1 MKPTYGLV
9 SRFGLVAFASSL
21 DQIGPLTRTVEDN
34 AYLLNTIAGHCDM
47 DSTSAEVEVPDYT
60 AALNQ
65 DLTGM
70 KFALP
75 EEFMAEGVAPGVR
88 EQIEK
93 AIETLKSLGATIE
106 TVSIP
111 SVKYALSAYYLLA
124 SSEASS
130 NLARFDGIR
139 YGRRAE
145 ADTLDE
151 VFTYSREQGFGDE
164 VKRRIMLGTYAL
176 SSGYYDAFYKKAQQV
191 RTLMKQDFAKVFE
204 EYDAIVGPT
213 APTTAFKLGEQLDD
227 PLTMYANDIM
237 TIPVNLVGIPAISV
251 PAGLSEGL
259 PVGLQIIGNYFDES
273 TLYRVA
279 HAFEQ
284 ANGGFKM
291 PQL

>member
-1 MKPTYGLV
+1 YCGVVGMKPTYGLV

-124 SSEASS
+124 SSEA
-130 NLARFDGIR
+130 
-139 YGRRAE
+139 
-145 ADTLDE
+145 
-151 VFTYSREQGFGDE
+151 
-164 VKRRIMLGTYAL
+164 
-176 SSGYYDAFYKKAQQV
+176 
-191 RTLMKQDFAKVFE
+191 
-204 EYDAIVGPT
+204 
-213 APTTAFKLGEQLDD
+213 
-227 PLTMYANDIM
+227 
-237 TIPVNLVGIPAISV
+237 
-251 PAGLSEGL
+251 
-259 PVGLQIIGNYFDES
+259 
-273 TLYRVA
+273 
-279 HAFEQ
+279 
-284 ANGGFKM
+284 
-291 PQL
+291 